1 MDENDNLVADFEEL
15 VLPNKT
21 WKIDFD
27 KNLVTIN
34 ITDLEAIRQ
43 AAILILA
50 TERYEFIIYSN
61 QFGSEFV
68 DLFGEN
74 QAYVM
79 SEVKRRITEALTTDD
94 RITSV
99 DNFDFTKTKRGLYVT
114 FTVNCDV
121 GKFDAET
128 EVAL

>member
-1 MDENDNLVADFEEL
+1 MGENDNLIADFDEL
-15 VLPNKT
+15 ILPSKS
-21 WKIDFD
+21 WKIDFE

-34 ITDLEAIRQ
+34 ITDLEAVQQ
-43 AAILILA
+43 AAYLILS
-50 TERYEFIIYSN
+50 TERYEFVIYSD
-61 QFGSEFV
+61 QFGSEFI

-79 SEVKRRITEALTTDD
+79 SEVKRRITEALTHDD

-99 DNFDFTKTKRGLYVT
+99 DNFEFTKSKRGLYVT
-114 FTVNCDV
+114 FTVSCDV